1 MSLLIRALELTDE
14 DRAAFESTIVRRRKP
29 RRDTRFTPIPLST
42 RRRTDAPRTNVPRAL
57 TGLIGREQ
65 EMAVIAQA
73 MRTTPLVTLV
83 GAGGIGKTRLAQELA
98 RLHAD
103 EYADGAWLVELA
115 DLTEP
120 ATALGAVAAA
130 VGLGD
135 ARTPV
140 SLEVLTEHLRPKQL
154 LLILDNCDHLVSACA
169 DLVRHLLRACP
180 DLHVLATSREPL
192 AIGELLWIVRPLEVP
207 DSSLQQTAEEIAT
220 TAAVRLFV
228 DRARAISPHFAVTE
242 DNAAAVARI
251 CLAVD
256 GIPLGLEL
264 AAARTRLVAIEQLAD
279 RLEQD
284 ADILSSTNRNS
295 SPRHR
300 TLRATI
306 DWSYDL
312 LGPREQILLRRLAV
326 FCGCWTL
333 DMAEEAC
340 TGGVIGRGDVLDLL
354 AQLVDKSMILVQV
367 DDTVARYRLLE
378 PIRQYALER
387 LEASGESAHFARI
400 ATSDCF
406 EISRTRVMAASA

>member
-1 MSLLIRALELTDE
+1 MVIRH
-14 DRAAFESTIVRRRKP
+14 RKP
-29 RRDTRFTPIPLST
+29 RSSAGSASIPIHG
-42 RRRTDAPRTNVPRAL
+42 RAANQVRTNVPRLLTAL
-57 TGLIGREQ
+57 FGREQ
-65 EMAVIAQA
+65 EVAIIAQA

-83 GAGGIGKTRLAQELA
+83 GAGGIGKTRLAHELA
-98 RLHAD
+98 RRHAST
-103 EYADGAWLVELA
+103 YPDGAWLVELA
-115 DLTEP
+115 DLTDP
-120 ATALGAVAAA
+120 ATALGAVASA
-130 VGLGD
+130 VGLGN

-140 SLEVLTEHLRPKQL
+140 SLEVLTEHLRTKHL

-207 DSSLQQTAEEIAT
+207 DARLEQSAEEIAA

-228 DRARAISPHFAVTE
+228 DRARAISPRFEVTP
-242 DNAAAVARI
+242 DNAEAVARI

-264 AAARTRLVAIEQLAD
+264 AAARSRLVAVEQLAE
-279 RLEQD
+279 RLEQG

-312 LGPREQILLRRLAV
+312 LGPREQILLRRLAM

-333 DMAEEAC
+333 DMAEEEC
-340 TGGVIGRGDVLDLL
+340 SGGVIARGDVLDLL

-367 DDTVARYRLLE
+367 NDTVARYRLLE

-387 LEASGESAHFARI
+387 LEASA
-400 ATSDCF
+400 
-406 EISRTRVMAASA
+406 